1 LTVPLSNEEKLTRA
15 LERKVFE
22 LKQAK
27 SLNKTMLR
35 RGGFAFESV
44 IEDLRKV
51 LSEEQKEPF
60 QITVTPEKVGAP
72 LDRAHTE
79 TAALALSD
87 WHLSELVK
95 PSSSN
100 GINSY
105 STMTCANRVSKLGEK
120 TVRIINLHRKLYT
133 IEELW
138 IVVLGDMI
146 SGSIHPELLLT
157 NELTDSVATILS
169 ARLLQM
175 LVMDLKQLNIPIRID
190 CVVGNH
196 SRMLAKMP
204 TKAQASLSYDWMIY
218 EMLADYFS
226 KDSSVNVNV
235 HTGQIAQVQKYN
247 WKYILEHGMEVSS
260 SKEED
265 FEDRIRA
272 LFDDPTYRE
281 ATGLKGS
288 AFDQIVIGNMHKPK
302 ILERTIVNGSLVG
315 QNELGM
321 SWRLKPIRAQQMLW
335 GISKSHVRTWHYPID
350 LTSVRSE
357 KGDNK
362 YSLYT
367 KSFMRKHAK

>member
-1 LTVPLSNEEKLTRA
+1 MTVPLSNEEKLTRA
-15 LERKVFE
+15 LERRTFE

-27 SLNKTMLR
+27 SLNKAMLR
-35 RGGFAFESV
+35 RGGFAFETV
-44 IEDLRKV
+44 IDDLRKV
-51 LSEEQKEPF
+51 LAAEKQRPF
-60 QITVTPEKVGAP
+60 QCNLVHQVDPTP
-72 LDRAHTE
+72 LDKTHTE

-87 WHLSELVK
+87 WHLSEKVNG
-95 PSSSN
+95 SEAN

-105 STMTCANRVSKLGEK
+105 STMVCANRVSKLGDK
-120 TVRIINLHRKLYT
+120 NIRIINLHKKLYE

-138 IVVLGDMI
+138 IVLLGDMI
-146 SGSIHPELLLT
+146 SGSIHPELTLT
-157 NELTDSVATILS
+157 NELTDSTATVLA

-175 LVMDLKQLNIPIRID
+175 LILDFKQLRIPIRID

-204 TKAQASLSYDWMIY
+204 TKAQAALSYDWMVY

-226 KDSSVNVNV
+226 NDSLVKVNV
-235 HTGQIAQVQKYN
+235 HTGQIAQVQRYR

-260 SKEED
+260 NKEED

-350 LTSVRSE
+350 LTSVRSD
-357 KGDNK
+357 KVDNK
-362 YSLYT
+362 YSAYT
-367 KSFMRKHAK
+367 KEFMKKYAK